1 MIIYP
6 AIDIIDGKCV
16 RLSQGKFDQVS
27 VYGDDL
33 VEIAMKW
40 KSSGA
45 KWLHMVDLDGARGKK
60 NSNPEKIKEV
70 VNATGLLIEV
80 GGGIRNMSSL
90 ENILNSGV
98 SRAIIGT
105 AAVKNP
111 EFLKKAV
118 REYGS
123 KIAVGI
129 DAKDGMVAID
139 GWENK
144 STLEA
149 LEFAKAVEEVGVK
162 TIIYTDIS
170 RDGMMLGPNIN
181 AMLAMKKAVSMEVIA
196 SGGVSSIED
205 LIELDKIDMPGAIVG
220 KALYNGAID
229 LQKAFELMIQ
239 G

>member
-16 RLSQGKFDQVS
+16 RLMQGKFDQVS

-33 VEIAMKW
+33 IEIASKW
-40 KSSGA
+40 KDAGA

-60 NSNPEKIKEV
+60 NSNPERIKEV
-70 VNATGLLIEV
+70 VAATGLTVEV
-80 GGGIRNMSSL
+80 GGGIRDMKSL
-90 ENILNSGV
+90 ENVLSNGV

-111 EFLKKAV
+111 EFLKEAV
-118 REYGS
+118 KEYGP

-139 GWENK
+139 GWESK
-144 STLEA
+144 SSLEA
-149 LEFAKAVEEVGVK
+149 IDFAKKVEAVGVK

-170 RDGMMLGPNIN
+170 RDGMMLGPNTK
-181 AMLAMKKAVSMEVIA
+181 AMLTMKSSVSMEVIA

-205 LIELDKIDMPGAIVG
+205 IIELDKIGMPGVIVG
-220 KALYNGAID
+220 KALYNGAVD
-229 LQKAFELMIQ
+229 LKKAFELLK
-239 G
+239 

>member
-16 RLSQGKFDQVS
+16 RLVQGKFDQVS

-33 VEIAMKW
+33 VEIAMRW
-40 KSSGA
+40 KDSGA
-45 KWLHMVDLDGARGKK
+45 KWLHMVDLDGARGRK
-60 NSNPEKIKEV
+60 NSNPERIKEV
-70 VNATGLLIEV
+70 VEATGLLIEV
-80 GGGIRNMSSL
+80 GGGIRDMKSL
-90 ENILNSGV
+90 ENVLSNGV

-111 EFLKKAV
+111 EFLKEAV
-118 REYGS
+118 KEYGS

-149 LEFAKAVEEVGVK
+149 VEFAKEVENVGVK

-170 RDGMMLGPNIN
+170 RDGMMMGPNMK
-181 AMLAMKKAVSMEVIA
+181 AMLSMKDAVSMEVIA

-205 LIELDKIDMPGAIVG
+205 LIELDRIGMPGAIVG

-229 LQKAFELMIQ
+229 LKKAFELMK
-239 G
+239 

>member
-27 VYGDDL
+27 VYGDNLID
-33 VEIAMKW
+33 IAIKW
-40 KSSGA
+40 KEAGS

-60 NSNPEKIKEV
+60 NSNSEKIKEV
-70 VNATGLLIEV
+70 VAATGLYIEV
-80 GGGIRNMSSL
+80 GGGIRDMHSL
-90 ENILNSGV
+90 ENVLNNGV

-111 EFLKKAV
+111 EFLKEAV
-118 REYGS
+118 KEFDG

-139 GWENK
+139 GWESK
-144 STLEA
+144 SSLQA
-149 LEFAKAVEEVGVK
+149 LEFAIRIEDMGVK

-170 RDGMMLGPNIN
+170 RDGMMMGPNIE
-181 AMLAMKKAVSMEVIA
+181 AMETMKEAVSMEVIA
-196 SGGVSSIED
+196 SGGVSSIAD
-205 LIELDKIDMPGAIVG
+205 IQELNKIGMPGVIVG

-229 LQKAFELMIQ
+229 LKEAFELMK
-239 G
+239 